1 MNVRYIEPLQYS
13 WRWAKEELFHP
24 FDLGKWLVLGFAAW
38 LAYMFHG
45 GGANYRG
52 NLGVDRGAEDVKHL
66 SRAVGHFVGALLD
79 RFFAHPVAGTLI
91 LLGALLALTV
101 LLALLWVSSRGKLI
115 FLDDV
120 VRNRAEIVEPWK
132 RLGHLGDSL
141 FLWRLG
147 FGLVS
152 LVIAA
157 VLTGAF
163 VGGAV
168 LLAAGDR
175 MTFLGL
181 SLVFF
186 GVLLV
191 VIVGIALVCVAL
203 WTENFVV
210 PIMYRFDLSVME
222 AWRHF
227 LPWLRRYFVQF
238 VLFILWVFLLG
249 LGVVMAVIAVG
260 LMTCCVGLILVAL
273 PYVGTVIL
281 LPIWVTYR
289 MLGPAF
295 LAQFDP
301 AFSLVGVAPG
311 ESMEPAEQPGPA
323 NEA

>member
-1 MNVRYIEPLQYS
+1 MNVRFIEPLQYS

-52 NLGVDRGAEDVKHL
+52 NFGMERNADDLKHVT
-66 SRAVGHFVGALLD
+66 RAAGHVVRSILD
-79 RFFAHPVAGTLI
+79 RFFAHPVAGALI
-91 LLGALLALTV
+91 LLGGLLALALV
-101 LLALLWVSSRGKLI
+101 LALLWVSSRGKFI

-141 FLWRLG
+141 FLWRLA
-147 FGLVS
+147 FGAISVL
-152 LVIAA
+152 IAA
-157 VLTGAF
+157 VLVASF

-168 LLAAGDR
+168 LFAAGDR
-175 MTFLGL
+175 LSFVGL
-181 SLVFF
+181 ILASF
-186 GVLLV
+186 GVLV
-191 VIVGIALVCVAL
+191 VVVVGIGLVCVAL

-210 PIMYRFDLSVME
+210 PMMYRFDLGVLE
-222 AWRHF
+222 AWHHF
-227 LPWLRRYFVQF
+227 LPWLRKYFVHFILF
-238 VLFILWVFLLG
+238 VLWVFLLG
-249 LGVVMAVIAVG
+249 LTVAMAVILIG
-260 LMTCCVGLILVAL
+260 LMTCCIGLILVAL

-289 MLGPAF
+289 MLGPTF

-301 AFSLVGVAPG
+301 SFSLVPLAPV
-311 ESMEPAEQPGPA
+311 EQPGPA
-323 NEA
+323 VAE